1 MQLSQLYVYPIKSAR
16 GIALQEARL
25 TPRGLEHDRR
35 FMLVDHLFQFVTQRQ
50 LPQMARLV
58 PSIAADVLRVHW
70 EQESLELPLH
80 PDGGDPIRVRVWR
93 DTVPALDQGDA
104 ASAFFSA
111 ALEQPV
117 RLVYMP
123 DTSERQVDLSYAVAG
138 DQVSLADGFPYLVAN
153 EDTLADLNAR
163 LESPV
168 PMQRFRPNLV
178 VAGAPAYAEDSWREI
193 SIGETRFAL
202 KKPCTRCVII
212 TTDQETGERHPR
224 EPLKTLASYNTW
236 QGKPVFAQ
244 NALWRAGAR
253 LRLGDPVGVLT

>member
-35 FMLVDHLFQFVTQRQ
+35 FMLVDDLFQFVTQRQ
-50 LPQMARLV
+50 LPQMTRLV
-58 PSIAADVLRVHW
+58 PSIEGAVLRVRW
-70 EQESLELPLH
+70 EQESLELPLL
-80 PDGGDPIRVRVWR
+80 PDGGDALRVRVWR
-93 DTVPALDQGDA
+93 DTVQALDQGDA

-111 ALEQPV
+111 ALERPV

-123 DTSERQVDLSYAVAG
+123 DATERQVDPSYADAG
-138 DQVSLADGFPYLVAN
+138 DQVSFADGFPYLVAN
-153 EDTLADLNAR
+153 EGTLADLNTQ
-163 LESPV
+163 LEVPV

-178 VAGAPAYAEDSWREI
+178 VSGAPAYAEDGWREI
-193 SIGETRFAL
+193 SIGDARFAL
-202 KKPCTRCVII
+202 RKPCTRCLII
-212 TTDQETGERHPR
+212 TTDQETGERHAR

-244 NALWRAGAR
+244 NALWRAGER
-253 LRLGDPVGVLT
+253 LQLGDPVAVLT